1 MNPIDDDILQA
12 YVDGELDAV
21 TAAEINAALAHDTAL
36 AERVQRARDLH
47 AQLRAM
53 FDPVLEEPVPEHLF
67 ALLRPATSKASN
79 PIEPLGVTASKDVL
93 GNAHRHVVRRRWAL
107 GAALA
112 ASIVL
117 SALSLWWWRPAD
129 VLTRTQN
136 GQPYAAGTLAHTLD
150 QALASEPDAHA
161 PIAIGLS
168 FRGTDGHVCRT
179 FVVRTPPS
187 RAGLACHGDSG
198 WALAVL
204 GPMTS
209 SENGEWRQAATA
221 LTPDVQ
227 AGVDQRLSGSVF
239 DATQERA
246 ARDAGWR

>member
-12 YVDGELDAV
+12 YVDGELDAAS
-21 TAAEINAALAHDTAL
+21 AAELDAAMAHDAAL
-36 AERVQRARDLH
+36 AERVKRARDLR
-47 AQLRAM
+47 AQLRSM
-53 FDPVLEEPVPEHLF
+53 FDPVLEEPVPEHLST
-67 ALLRPATSKASN
+67 LLRPATSKGSN
-79 PIEPLGVTASKDVL
+79 PAEPQTASASKDTL
-93 GNAHRHVVRRRWAL
+93 GNARRHAARRRRML

-117 SALSLWWWRPAD
+117 AAMSLWWWRPD
-129 VLTRTQN
+129 DELTRMQS
-136 GQPYAAGTLAHTLD
+136 GQAYAAGALAHTLD
-150 QALASEPDAHA
+150 QALASEPDARA

-168 FRGTDGHVCRT
+168 FRGADGHVCRT

-187 RAGLACHGDSG
+187 RAGLACHDDSG

-204 GPMTS
+204 GPAMS
-209 SENGEWRQAATA
+209 SEGGEWRQAATS
-221 LTPDVQ
+221 LTPEVQ
-227 AGVDQRLSGSVF
+227 AAVDARLNGSVF